1 MVLEGRRL
9 SLWAGVPVYSKAER
23 REGFR
28 KKHKKQERETPRE
41 KQKEMWAKE
50 CISDQ
55 LFSCLRRLYKAT
67 EL

>member
-1 MVLEGRRL
+1 MQRQREGRA
-9 SLWAGVPVYSKAER
+9 SER
-23 REGFR
+23 
-28 KKHKKQERETPRE
+28 KHKKQEREIPRE

-55 LFSCLRRLYKAT
+55 LSSCLRRLYKAT